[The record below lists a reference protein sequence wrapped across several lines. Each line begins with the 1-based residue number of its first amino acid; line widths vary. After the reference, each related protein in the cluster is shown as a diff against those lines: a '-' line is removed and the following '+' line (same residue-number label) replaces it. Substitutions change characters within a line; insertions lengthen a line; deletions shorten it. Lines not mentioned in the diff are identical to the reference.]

1 MHTLDELIA
10 AGYSIQNAKITS
22 VSLNMEDYGCLT
34 LAMTME
40 SGGWGVVYG
49 GYCLG
54 KGYLGAEEFEGSAKG
69 MEAIMR
75 IMNTVGVSDLLK
87 MKDKYVRVAT
97 KGWDSTVKIIGNI
110 INDIW
115 FDYEAFFKE
124 NGGGAMRAK
133 IIAVDFDGTLIEEGK
148 WPGIG
153 ATNEKVLNYCKDEQ
167 AKGTRII
174 LWTNRVGEPL
184 ETAIRW
190 CEEHGL
196 RLDAVND
203 NVPEAVEFFGTNTR
217 KIYADEFIDDRM
229 AQGFNLPYYG
239 EPQIKELTDKEL
251 ISLYREKYFDV
262 RDPIM
267 NYWLHETI
275 PHTIVV
281 EHHSGFERTFNV
293 FEYPAGK
300 RDQ

>member
-1 MHTLDELIA
+1 MEQRTCNIIMCCKGHCKLSNAGETAMDAIA
-10 AGYSIQNAKITS
+10 AYMSKECLCPKEDYKGALMESILQNA
-22 VSLNMEDYGCLT
+22 L
-34 LAMTME
+34 
-40 SGGWGVVYG
+40 
-49 GYCLG
+49 
-54 KGYLGAEEFEGSAKG
+54 
-69 MEAIMR
+69 
-75 IMNTVGVSDLLK
+75 
-87 MKDKYVRVAT
+87 
-97 KGWDSTVKIIGNI
+97 
-110 INDIW
+110 
-115 FDYEAFFKE
+115 FDYIANADKPDFELRQLFQQYALREPTLSERICTMFQLTRVRNDDGSYANGFSDKLLAQSE
-124 NGGGAMRAK
+124 KDIGGGAMRAK

-167 AKGTRII
+167 TKGTRII

-184 ETAIRW
+184 ETAIKW

-239 EPQIKELTDKEL
+239 EPKIKELTDEEL
-251 ISLYREKYFDV
+251 IVLYREKYFDE
-262 RDPIM
+262 RDPII
-267 NYWLHETI
+267 NYWPHETI

-293 FEYPAGK
+293 FEYPVGK

>member
-1 MHTLDELIA
+1 MEQRTCNIIMCCKGHCELDNAGNTSMDAIA
-10 AGYSIQNAKITS
+10 AYMSKECACPK
-22 VSLNMEDYGCLT
+22 EDYKGQL
-34 LAMTME
+34 ME
-40 SGGWGVVYG
+40 SILRTAMFDFFSCADKPDVELRHLFYQYATQEPSLSERICTMFQLTQVRNSD
-49 GYCLG
+49 
-54 KGYLGAEEFEGSAKG
+54 GSYANG
-69 MEAIMR
+69 F
-75 IMNTVGVSDLLK
+75 SDKLLAQSE
-87 MKDKYVRVAT
+87 KD
-97 KGWDSTVKIIGNI
+97 I
-110 INDIW
+110 
-115 FDYEAFFKE
+115 
-124 NGGGAMRAK
+124 GGAMRAK

-167 AKGTRII
+167 TKGTRII

-184 ETAIRW
+184 ETAIKW

-239 EPQIKELTDKEL
+239 EPKIKELTDEEL
-251 ISLYREKYFDV
+251 IVLYREKYFDE
-262 RDPIM
+262 RDPII
-267 NYWLHETI
+267 NYWPHETI

-293 FEYPAGK
+293 FEYPVSK

>member
-1 MHTLDELIA
+1 MEQRTCNIIMCCKGHCKLSNAGETAMDAITAYMSKECLCPKEDYKGALMESILQNALFDYIANADKPDFELRQLFQLTRVRNDDGSYANGFSDELIA
-10 AGYSIQNAKITS
+10 QSET
-22 VSLNMEDYGCLT
+22 
-34 LAMTME
+34 
-40 SGGWGVVYG
+40 
-49 GYCLG
+49 
-54 KGYLGAEEFEGSAKG
+54 
-69 MEAIMR
+69 
-75 IMNTVGVSDLLK
+75 
-87 MKDKYVRVAT
+87 
-97 KGWDSTVKIIGNI
+97 
-110 INDIW
+110 DI
-115 FDYEAFFKE
+115 
-124 NGGGAMRAK
+124 GAMRAK

-167 AKGTRII
+167 AKGARII
-174 LWTNRVGEPL
+174 LWTNRIDKPL
-184 ETAIRW
+184 ETAIKW

-203 NVPEAVEFFGTNTR
+203 NVPESVEFFGTNTR

-239 EPQIKELTDKEL
+239 EPKIKELTDEEL
-251 ISLYREKYFDV
+251 IVLYREKYFDE
-262 RDPIM
+262 RDPII
-267 NYWLHETI
+267 NYWPHETI

-293 FEYPAGK
+293 FEYPVGK

>member
-1 MHTLDELIA
+1 MCCKGHCELDNAGNTSMDAIA
-10 AGYSIQNAKITS
+10 AYMSKECACPK
-22 VSLNMEDYGCLT
+22 EDYKGQL
-34 LAMTME
+34 ME
-40 SGGWGVVYG
+40 SILRTAMFDFFSCADKPDVELRHLFYQYATQEPSLSERICTMFQLTQVRNSD
-49 GYCLG
+49 
-54 KGYLGAEEFEGSAKG
+54 GSYANG
-69 MEAIMR
+69 F
-75 IMNTVGVSDLLK
+75 SDKLLAQSE
-87 MKDKYVRVAT
+87 KD
-97 KGWDSTVKIIGNI
+97 I
-110 INDIW
+110 
-115 FDYEAFFKE
+115 
-124 NGGGAMRAK
+124 GGAMRAK

-167 AKGTRII
+167 TKGTRII

-184 ETAIRW
+184 ETAIKW

-239 EPQIKELTDKEL
+239 EPKIKELTDEEL
-251 ISLYREKYFDV
+251 IVLYREKYFDE
-262 RDPIM
+262 RDPII
-267 NYWLHETI
+267 NYWPHETI

-281 EHHSGFERTFNV
+281 EHHSGFERTFDV
-293 FEYPAGK
+293 FEYPVGK